1 LETIINYVRKKDE
14 ESNISHSQAS
24 LKWDG
29 KMNDVQECWEI
40 LPKVSRSFALCI
52 RVLPKPLNE
61 QMMLSYLIYRIID
74 TIEDSGAPLGTK
86 RALFDEFLSVLRPA
100 KMDAARVHSCK
111 RGLCGKIDYTYEKE
125 LMENADAVVRAYYA
139 QPKEVRAYILKR
151 GRTMARG
158 MYDFQKKKIE
168 TFADQNNYSYYVA
181 GVIGYLFTDLL
192 HYNGIITDEL
202 RRKLRKYARQ
212 FGLALQKV
220 NILRD
225 IAHDIREN
233 RRYWPQKL
241 IAKYNLSY
249 ESLCLKENREAA
261 MKVLAKQVENARAYL
276 ESAMKYV
283 LLLPKKALRVRMF
296 CLIPLFMAIES
307 YVKCAQCDIFDPAQK
322 VKITKEQVQDIVAK
336 SGLWGTSNERLAAWF
351 SKSMAKVASGSGFEQ
366 EYALVFSGKAV

>member
-1 LETIINYVRKKDE
+1 
-14 ESNISHSQAS
+14 
-24 LKWDG
+24 
-29 KMNDVQECWEI
+29 MNDVQKCWEI

-52 RVLPKPLNE
+52 RVLPQPLNE

-86 RALFDEFLSVLRPA
+86 SALFDEFLSILRPA
-100 KMDAARVHSCK
+100 KMDAEQVLSC
-111 RGLCGKIDYTYEKE
+111 RERLCKKINYTYEKE
-125 LMENADAVVRAYYA
+125 LMENADAVVRAYYS
-139 QPKEVRAYILKR
+139 QPREVRSYILKR

-158 MYDFQKKKIE
+158 MYDFQKRRIE

-225 IAHDIREN
+225 IAHDIGEN

-249 ESLCLKENREAA
+249 DSLCLKENREAA
-261 MKVLAKQVENARAYL
+261 MKVLAEQVENARAYL

-307 YVKCAQCDIFDPAQK
+307 YVKCTQSDIFDPEQK
-322 VKITKEQVQDIVAK
+322 VKISREQVQDIVAK
-336 SGLWGTSNERLAAWF
+336 SGLWGTSNERLVAWF
-351 SKSMAKVASGSGFEQ
+351 SQSMAKVASRSGFEE
-366 EYALVFSGKAV
+366 EYALVFSRAV